1 MSDNSNDDLMH
12 RMRHSAAHVL
22 ADVVYEMFPETNLAI
37 GPATEQGFYYDFQ
50 VDNPFTPDDLVE
62 IEMRMLQRIGDSLP
76 FEKQVVSREKAL
88 EMFSSN
94 PFKVEII
101 QGLDTDE
108 EVSLY
113 RHGSFVDLCQGPHVE
128 NTGLIKAFKLL
139 DVAGAY
145 WRGDERNPM
154 LQRIYG
160 TAFGSV
166 KQLDEYLENIEEART
181 RDHRRI
187 GRDMGLYFIDPVA
200 PASPFFL
207 PHGTTVYN
215 LLVDYVRDLYEK
227 HGYEEV
233 RTPQLFSTDLWKKS
247 GHYDHYIQNMYVLG
261 IDDREF
267 GIKPMNC
274 PAHAMIYAAQR
285 RSYRELPMRLADFG
299 MLHRHERSGV
309 THGLTRVRTFSQDD
323 AHIFCSENQIGEEV
337 TGFISMLLEAYQEF
351 GFTKIS
357 PTLSLRPNDRVG
369 SDVLWDRAEQ
379 ELASVLN
386 SIGLEHQA
394 VSGEGAFY
402 GPKIDFFVSDALG
415 REWQLGTIQLDFSLP
430 ERFDL
435 NFVDQNGDQ
444 QRPVVIHRAMLGS
457 LERFLG
463 VFLEHCGGALPM
475 WLAPVQVVI
484 IPIADRHIEYC
495 TEVLTHFRSQGI
507 RVDMDTRNDRMNA
520 KIRDAQVVK
529 TPYMLIV
536 GDREMEQDQVTIR
549 LRTGESVSGLS
560 KEKAREF
567 LMEMDTSKSWD
578 LGQTIVGSS

>member
-22 ADVVYEMFPETNLAI
+22 ADVVCEMFPETNLAI

-233 RTPQLFSTDLWKKS
+233 RTPQLFSTDLWKK
-247 GHYDHYIQNMYVLG
+247 
-261 IDDREF
+261 
-267 GIKPMNC
+267 
-274 PAHAMIYAAQR
+274 
-285 RSYRELPMRLADFG
+285 
-299 MLHRHERSGV
+299 
-309 THGLTRVRTFSQDD
+309 
-323 AHIFCSENQIGEEV
+323 
-337 TGFISMLLEAYQEF
+337 
-351 GFTKIS
+351 
-357 PTLSLRPNDRVG
+357 
-369 SDVLWDRAEQ
+369 
-379 ELASVLN
+379 
-386 SIGLEHQA
+386 
-394 VSGEGAFY
+394 
-402 GPKIDFFVSDALG
+402 
-415 REWQLGTIQLDFSLP
+415 
-430 ERFDL
+430 
-435 NFVDQNGDQ
+435 
-444 QRPVVIHRAMLGS
+444 
-457 LERFLG
+457 
-463 VFLEHCGGALPM
+463 
-475 WLAPVQVVI
+475 
-484 IPIADRHIEYC
+484 
-495 TEVLTHFRSQGI
+495 
-507 RVDMDTRNDRMNA
+507 
-520 KIRDAQVVK
+520 
-529 TPYMLIV
+529 
-536 GDREMEQDQVTIR
+536 
-549 LRTGESVSGLS
+549 
-560 KEKAREF
+560 
-567 LMEMDTSKSWD
+567 
-578 LGQTIVGSS
+578 

>member
-1 MSDNSNDDLMH
+1 M
-12 RMRHSAAHVL
+12 
-22 ADVVYEMFPETNLAI
+22 
-37 GPATEQGFYYDFQ
+37 
-50 VDNPFTPDDLVE
+50 
-62 IEMRMLQRIGDSLP
+62 
-76 FEKQVVSREKAL
+76 
-88 EMFSSN
+88 
-94 PFKVEII
+94 
-101 QGLDTDE
+101 
-108 EVSLY
+108 
-113 RHGSFVDLCQGPHVE
+113 
-128 NTGLIKAFKLL
+128 
-139 DVAGAY
+139 
-145 WRGDERNPM
+145 
-154 LQRIYG
+154 
-160 TAFGSV
+160 
-166 KQLDEYLENIEEART
+166 
-181 RDHRRI
+181 
-187 GRDMGLYFIDPVA
+187 
-200 PASPFFL
+200 
-207 PHGTTVYN
+207 
-215 LLVDYVRDLYEK
+215 RDLYEK